1 MNTPSHHVSIAVVV
15 LAIAVLALSACSAS
29 ESQDHIVDNDHD
41 QGLLVV
47 TGIVID
53 VVGDLS
59 TITGVTLLTE
69 DGEQMN
75 FVPAPDALFDGGPI
89 SHIRDH
95 LVSGAPVQFEYREL
109 EDGTLVAIELG
120 DAHE

>member
-1 MNTPSHHVSIAVVV
+1 MRTQYWNTIIA
-15 LAIAVLALSACSAS
+15 AVALGLALAACSAS
-29 ESQDHIVDNDHD
+29 EDQRHEVDDHHE
-41 QGLLVV
+41 QGHLVV
-47 TGIVID
+47 TGTVID

-59 TITGVTLLTE
+59 AITSITLLTE
-69 DGEQMN
+69 DGEQMD
-75 FVPAPDALFDGGPI
+75 FVPAPGALFDGGPV

-95 LVSGAPVQFEYREL
+95 LVSGAPVHFEYEER